1 MIIFNVALEYTPIWV
16 ESLYS
21 HVYVCVC
28 VYVGRAPSVLV
39 VLSVAMSLNNTMI
52 YIHIQQGIGFI
63 MLYGKAC

>member
-28 VYVGRAPSVLV
+28 VYVGRARPLRARGALSCDV
-39 VLSVAMSLNNTMI
+39 V
-52 YIHIQQGIGFI
+52 
-63 MLYGKAC
+63 K